1 MDVINYS
8 DARKGLMDV
17 MDRVVETLRPVLIV
31 RPMAEA
37 VVVVSL
43 ADWNALEATT
53 HLLSTLT
60 TPGGWARRWLNW
72 TLAAMIAAV
81 RDARSPS
88 PSRCFATGPSL
99 SLWERC
105 SECGLRRRG

>member
-17 MDRVVETLRPVLIV
+17 MDRVVETHRPVLIV

-60 TPGGWARRWLNW
+60 NAGRLGEAVAELDAGGDDRGSPGRA
-72 TLAAMIAAV
+72 
-81 RDARSPS
+81 
-88 PSRCFATGPSL
+88 
-99 SLWERC
+99 
-105 SECGLRRRG
+105 